1 MPIVFEEVTGE
12 IVPERGA
19 PQSDE
24 RHEGSTSGEDVA
36 EIVRRETSLMRE
48 RERRQRGCGRAAPA
62 RGLSGLAHA

>member
-48 RERRQRGCGRAAPA
+48 RERSLRAD
-62 RGLSGLAHA
+62 